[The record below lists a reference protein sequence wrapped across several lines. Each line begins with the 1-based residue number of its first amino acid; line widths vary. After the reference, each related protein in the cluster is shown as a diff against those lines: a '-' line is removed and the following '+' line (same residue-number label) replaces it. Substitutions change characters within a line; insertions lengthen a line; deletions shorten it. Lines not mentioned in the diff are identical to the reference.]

1 LLGYAILLTTL
12 VRWLINAPMSAI
24 APGLTALMALFPLGS
39 TLPLFSARVSAVAW
53 LAIAAALAFAKVAT
67 HSQRQ

>member
-1 LLGYAILLTTL
+1 ML
-12 VRWLINAPMSAI
+12 AI

-53 LAIAAALAFAKVAT
+53 LSIAAALAFAKVAT